1 MFCDRLSSQLA
12 AQEEKQRNA
21 KKKKGKLF
29 GDGLPRLLTGD
40 DFFDRVVDFENTA
53 AEEEIAREDRRK
65 KRDERAEVMTAW
77 KRAEAL
83 RLERNKTRRQTFKDD
98 LGAWE
103 VERDLAK
110 LEKRRTRWNQPK
122 LGKLEPRSPKPTFED
137 TGEEA
142 DMPGASAVGGNGD
155 GEDEGTA
162 SDGES
167 DDGD

>member
-1 MFCDRLSSQLA
+1 M
-12 AQEEKQRNA
+12 
-21 KKKKGKLF
+21 
-29 GDGLPRLLTGD
+29 
-40 DFFDRVVDFENTA
+40 
-53 AEEEIAREDRRK
+53 
-65 KRDERAEVMTAW
+65 
-77 KRAEAL
+77 
-83 RLERNKTRRQTFKDD
+83 
-98 LGAWE
+98 E

-122 LGKLEPRSPKPTFED
+122 LGKLEPQLPKPTFKD

-142 DMPGASAVGGNGD
+142 DMPGASVVGGSGD